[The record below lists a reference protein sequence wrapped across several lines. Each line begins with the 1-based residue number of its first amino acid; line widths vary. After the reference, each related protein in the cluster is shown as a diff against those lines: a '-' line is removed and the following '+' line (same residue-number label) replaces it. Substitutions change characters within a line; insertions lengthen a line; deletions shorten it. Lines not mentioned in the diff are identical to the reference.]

1 MLLAHQIAGLLGI
14 LACLGLGIVGTFRPQ
29 LIMNG
34 AGISTNTGH
43 GQQELRALMGGTFLG
58 LTAAL
63 LFIGTP
69 DVYQVVA
76 YAFFGVV
83 VAKLYGQVVDKPA
96 VKNSVPGIIIDLVL
110 GLLLLAGSFA
120 DPLIVL

>member
-1 MLLAHQIAGLLGI
+1 MVLAHQIAGLLGI
-14 LACLGLGIVGTFRPQ
+14 LACLGLGIVGVFRPQ

-34 AGISTNTGH
+34 AGIQTTTGH

-63 LFIGTP
+63 VTIGSA
-69 DVYQVVA
+69 DVYRVVA

-83 VAKLYGQVVDKPA
+83 AAKLYGQVVDTPA
-96 VKNSVPGIIIDLVL
+96 VKNSVPGIVIDLVL
-110 GLLLLAGSFA
+110 GLLLLAGSFVE
-120 DPLIVL
+120 PLIVL